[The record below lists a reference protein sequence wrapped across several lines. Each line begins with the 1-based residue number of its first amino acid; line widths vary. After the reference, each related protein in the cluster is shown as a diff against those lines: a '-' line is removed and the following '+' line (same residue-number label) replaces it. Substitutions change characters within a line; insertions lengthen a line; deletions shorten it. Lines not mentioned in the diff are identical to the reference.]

1 MMMVQLMGNKML
13 MIKVLLMLVA
23 VMGIMMTMMMMMVM
37 DDSHL
42 LKHYVTQIG
51 VVHFLFTEW
60 RVPCQ
65 SGKQGIA
72 FR

>member
-23 VMGIMMTMMMMMVM
+23 VMGIMMTMMMMVM

>member
-1 MMMVQLMGNKML
+1 MMVQLMGNKML

-23 VMGIMMTMMMMMVM
+23 VMGIMMTMMMMVM